1 MIYCRNNIE
10 LTAALK
16 EYKMAQTSVNIRIDK
31 DVKKQ
36 AEALFKLLGLNMST
50 AFNIFIRQ
58 AIRQRAIPFEVSIDN
73 DTTTKHKKAI
83 KPNPGGWKGKIWMS
97 DDFDEPLEDFKEY
110 E

>member
-1 MIYCRNNIE
+1 
-10 LTAALK
+10 
-16 EYKMAQTSVNIRIDK
+16 MAQTSVNIRIDQ

-58 AIRQRAIPFEVSIDN
+58 AIRQKAIPFEVSIDN
-73 DTTTKHKKAI
+73 ATAKPKKAI
-83 KPNPGGWKGKIWMS
+83 KPKLGGWKGKIRMS